1 MSITERISENRRQ
14 RDKHS
19 AAIAALDEELAGPDG
34 LISQA
39 FAEGHTGPEIAT
51 AAGLSKQRVYQIRD
65 ATR

>member
-1 MSITERISENRRQ
+1 MSITEQIAENRRQ
-14 RDKHS
+14 RAQHTTAVAD
-19 AAIAALDEELAGPDG
+19 LDEQLAGPDG

-39 FAEGHTGPEIAT
+39 FAQGHTGPEIAA